1 MNRLEAEARWAWE
14 RLRQRLK
21 RTLRLGRQ
29 ELPTGTIDLCR
40 QVRELRDLPAPMRDG
55 VRLFANVYLP
65 GDDLPDRPP
74 SFPAVLIRMPYGKDE
89 AYCYM
94 PAHGRF
100 WARKGYACVVQ
111 DVRGRFRSEGAFE
124 PYTNEAADGWDTLDW
139 VAAQPWCDG
148 DIGMTGESYYGST
161 QWAVASLGHPNL
173 RCLAPGDVHPDRYT
187 NVHDGGALS
196 LATAA
201 VWHFEMNH
209 KRYLNHYRFDPWH
222 LPLESTDAAAGRRS
236 PWYQNLIAHP
246 SREEFW
252 DAAVG
257 HIRYEDVIVP
267 MLHWGGWYDV
277 HTNGAI
283 DGWSLVSER
292 SRDPETRRRQ
302 HLVLGAGDHELSP
315 EFSGVAG
322 RTPVPGL
329 GFTHDR
335 VRRFMDHYLKG
346 EDNGVGEEPRVRY
359 YLTGA
364 DEWRTADTWPP
375 PEATCPEL
383 FLRSD
388 GGAAAAPS
396 DGRLSSSPS
405 GEPAADHYLYDP
417 TDPAA
422 HWLDR
427 NVWEMAGVMGDR
439 RPLEDRPD
447 VLVYTGEESAT
458 GFDLAGPVAVTLFA
472 ASSARDTDFTAAL
485 VDVFPDGFVQLIREG
500 IVRARYRD
508 SERAPTLI
516 EPGRAYEYAIDLGSV
531 AYRVPAGHRLRLE
544 ISSSSFDRWDRNLN
558 GGGVFGQ
565 ESVPVVADQTIL
577 HDAARPSRVRLT
589 VLASGQGD
597 GQPAPP
603 SVAGG

>member
-1 MNRLEAEARWAWE
+1 VSRVEAEARWVWE

-29 ELPTGTIDLCR
+29 ELPTGAPDLCR

-74 SFPAVLIRMPYGKDE
+74 SFPTILIRMPYGKDE

-111 DVRGRFRSEGAFE
+111 DVRGRFNSQGAFG

-139 VAAQPWCDG
+139 VAAQPWCNG

-161 QWAVASLGHPNL
+161 QWAVAALGHPHL

-187 NVHDGGALS
+187 NVHDGGAMS
-196 LATAA
+196 FATAA

-209 KRYLNHYRFDPWH
+209 RRYLSHFRFDPWH
-222 LPLESTDAAAGRRS
+222 LPLASTDEAAGRRS

-246 SREEFW
+246 SRDEFW
-252 DAAVG
+252 DAAMESL
-257 HIRYEDVIVP
+257 RYEDVTVP

-277 HTNGAI
+277 HTQGTI
-283 DGWSLVSER
+283 DGWTWVRER
-292 SRDPETRRRQ
+292 SRDPETRARQ

-315 EFSGVAG
+315 EFEGVAG

-346 EDNGVGEEPRVRY
+346 ADNGVGDEPRVRY

-364 DEWRTADTWPP
+364 DAWRGADDWPP
-375 PEATCPEL
+375 AGTTSEEL
-383 FLRSD
+383 FLQGS
-388 GGAAAAPS
+388 GNGASAGSP
-396 DGRLSSSPS
+396 DGRLSPSPP
-405 GEPAADHYLYDP
+405 GESPPDHYRYDP
-417 TDPAA
+417 SDPARP
-422 HWLDR
+422 WLGR
-427 NVWEMAGVMGDR
+427 SVWEMATTMGDR
-439 RPLEDRPD
+439 GQLETRPD
-447 VLVYTGEESAT
+447 VLLYTGEELTT
-458 GFDLAGPVAVTLFA
+458 GLDLVGPIAVTLFA
-472 ASSARDTDFTAAL
+472 ASSARDTDFAAAL
-485 VDVFPDGFVQLIREG
+485 VDVFPDGYVQLVREG
-500 IVRARYRD
+500 IVRARYRE

-516 EPGRAYEYAIDLGSV
+516 EPGRAYEYTICLGSA

-544 ISSSSFDRWDRNLN
+544 IASSSFDRWDRNLN
-558 GGGVFGQ
+558 GGGVFGR
-565 ESVPVVADQTIL
+565 ESEPVVAEQTVF
-577 HDAARPSRVRLT
+577 HDRAHPSAVRLT
-589 VLASGQGD
+589 VLPAGRDD
-597 GQPAPP
+597 G
-603 SVAGG
+603 